1 MAFVDLVK
9 VRCLKLENMCQIY
22 EARIQFSLV
31 REGSS
36 DSLVSPHKVIRYM
49 QGAFDEDPT
58 VEWFYVIHL
67 NRKNMPL
74 GRTLISRGS
83 ATSTVVHAREV
94 FKPAILASAT
104 GIICVH
110 NHPSGHTAPSRADIQ
125 VTRMLRES
133 ARIIGI
139 ELLDHMILGTGTDY
153 YSFSEAGLI

>member
-1 MAFVDLVK
+1 
-9 VRCLKLENMCQIY
+9 MCQIY
-22 EARIQFSLV
+22 EAKIHYSLV
-31 REGSS
+31 QTGSNE
-36 DSLVSPHKVIRYM
+36 SLIAPAQVIKYM

-74 GRTLISRGS
+74 GRSLVSRGS
-83 ATSTVVHAREV
+83 ATNTVVHAREV

-125 VTRMLRES
+125 VTRKLRD
-133 ARIIGI
+133 AAQIIGI
-139 ELLDHMILGTGTDY
+139 DLVDHMILGAGSNY
-153 YSFSEAGLI
+153 YSFGETGLI